1 VRAYATNS
9 AGTAYGSEISFTTTY
24 VAPAAST
31 TAATSVTSTTAT
43 LNGTVIANRLSTT
56 ITFEYG
62 TTTTY
67 GTSVNGVPGN
77 AVGSANTAAKAD
89 ITGLT
94 PSTTYHYRIKAVS
107 SAGTT
112 YGDNQVFNTSAV
124 ALATLSTAT
133 IVNIGASSATSGGSI
148 TSDGGGTITKR
159 GVCWSTS
166 PNPVISDSFTDD
178 GGGTGTYSSSLTGLQ
193 PNTTYYVKAYATNIA
208 GTAYGN
214 EISFTTSTVTPVIP
228 TLTTSSATS
237 ITQTTA
243 SSGGNITNDGGSL
256 VTTSGVCWST
266 SANPTIALSTKTTD
280 GTASGTFTSTI
291 TGLIANTTYYVKA
304 YATNSVGTAYGNQVT
319 FTTTIQ
325 VTDFDG
331 NIYNTV
337 QIGSQCW
344 MKENLKTTH
353 YADGTALVNGMGVGD
368 ISGDYT
374 TKYWFIYVDNPS
386 NKDTYG
392 LLYTWAAAM
401 NGASSSDA
409 NPSEVQ
415 GVCPTGWHLPSDA
428 EWKQLEMHLGMSQ
441 AEADRKGWRG
451 TDEGGKLKE
460 TGTTRWVSPNTGAT
474 NESGFSGLPG
484 GYRYSAG
491 PFFNIGY
498 FGYWW
503 SSLEETFYRDLNY
516 NLTSIYRYDTSKDW
530 GFSVR
535 CLRD

>member
-1 VRAYATNS
+1 
-9 AGTAYGSEISFTTTY
+9 
-24 VAPAAST
+24 
-31 TAATSVTSTTAT
+31 VT
-43 LNGTVIANRLSTT
+43 
-56 ITFEYG
+56 
-62 TTTTY
+62 
-67 GTSVNGVPGN
+67 
-77 AVGSANTAAKAD
+77 D
-89 ITGLT
+89 
-94 PSTTYHYRIKAVS
+94 
-107 SAGTT
+107 
-112 YGDNQVFNTSAV
+112 
-124 ALATLSTAT
+124 
-133 IVNIGASSATSGGSI
+133 
-148 TSDGGGTITKR
+148 
-159 GVCWSTS
+159 
-166 PNPVISDSFTDD
+166 
-178 GGGTGTYSSSLTGLQ
+178 
-193 PNTTYYVKAYATNIA
+193 
-208 GTAYGN
+208 
-214 EISFTTSTVTPVIP
+214 
-228 TLTTSSATS
+228 
-237 ITQTTA
+237 
-243 SSGGNITNDGGSL
+243 NDGNSYN
-256 VTTSGVCWST
+256 V
-266 SANPTIALSTKTTD
+266 IEI
-280 GTASGTFTSTI
+280 GT
-291 TGLIANTTYYVKA
+291 
-304 YATNSVGTAYGNQVT
+304 QV
-319 FTTTIQ
+319 
-325 VTDFDG
+325 
-331 NIYNTV
+331 
-337 QIGSQCW
+337 W
-344 MKENLKTTH
+344 MKENLKAIH

-409 NPSEVQ
+409 NPSKVQ

-460 TGTTRWVSPNTGAT
+460 TGTTLWVSPNTGAT

-503 SSLEETFYRDLNY
+503 SSLEDAFYRDLNY